1 MNQVP
6 YGMEHERTAA
16 QHHETKGQPIEM
28 NFEAHEPS
36 PTSTPSD
43 RDNDPNKQAAKVN
56 TNAKTTSYQKQSA
69 SPDADGDQH
78 NHRAFSTYTFSKSAI
93 LDDEGRQVASMQGSY
108 EDSTGRQKAVHE
120 RQIEGTK
127 LRTTWS
133 SMDGQ
138 HETTCSSGTP
148 EEFEAEWQ
156 QTPFGEAQKAI
167 QEQQKQQEQ
176 LKRSGLTQ
184 KLQQQVANSKAKMEA
199 TSMEK

>member
-43 RDNDPNKQAAKVN
+43 RDNDPNKQTAKVN

-69 SPDADGDQH
+69 SPDADGDQQ

-93 LDDEGRQVASMQGSY
+93 LDDEG
-108 EDSTGRQKAVHE
+108 
-120 RQIEGTK
+120 
-127 LRTTWS
+127 
-133 SMDGQ
+133 
-138 HETTCSSGTP
+138 
-148 EEFEAEWQ
+148 
-156 QTPFGEAQKAI
+156 
-167 QEQQKQQEQ
+167 
-176 LKRSGLTQ
+176 
-184 KLQQQVANSKAKMEA
+184 
-199 TSMEK
+199 

>member
-1 MNQVP
+1 
-6 YGMEHERTAA
+6 
-16 QHHETKGQPIEM
+16 
-28 NFEAHEPS
+28 
-36 PTSTPSD
+36 
-43 RDNDPNKQAAKVN
+43 
-56 TNAKTTSYQKQSA
+56 
-69 SPDADGDQH
+69 
-78 NHRAFSTYTFSKSAI
+78 
-93 LDDEGRQVASMQGSY
+93 MQGSY
-108 EDSTGRQKAVHE
+108 EDSTGRQIAVHE

-199 TSMEK
+199 MSMEK